1 MRDKNILVVDYLS
14 NRVVFFIERFGHQNL
29 DITENSNDAVRYM
42 IENFYDYLFL
52 AGELGKY
59 GGNCIDV
66 AEFLVNNEDNP
77 NNESHIV
84 IHSWDIASVDKMIQL
99 LPSAKYLPFSEGQF
113 STIFKDI

>member
-1 MRDKNILVVDYLS
+1 MRDKNILVVDYITD
-14 NRVVFFIERFGHQNL
+14 RVIFFIERFGHQNL

-66 AEFLVNNEDNP
+66 AEFLVGHKDNP
-77 NNESHIV
+77 NYDSIII
-84 IHSWDIASVDKMIQL
+84 IHSQDLASVGKMVRL
-99 LPSAKYLPFSEGQF
+99 LPEAKYYPFSEGRF
-113 STIFKDI
+113 STLFNI

>member
-1 MRDKNILVVDYLS
+1 MRDKNILVVDYITD
-14 NRVVFFIERFGHQNL
+14 RVIFFIERFGHQNL

-66 AEFLVNNEDNP
+66 AEFLVGHKGNP
-77 NNESHIV
+77 NYDSIII
-84 IHSWDIASVDKMIQL
+84 IHSQELASATKLVKL
-99 LPSAKYLPFSEGQF
+99 LPEAKYFPFSEGQF
-113 STIFKDI
+113 STLFNI